1 MNPLLQSVQL
11 ALQNATQK
19 EALVF
24 IDKVVDFC
32 IEKENAKVLEGWD
45 RDTVRLLVSYN
56 MAKGTFLCTESEDA
70 EITGVLMW
78 YNCNYDDKWDFLEGW
93 YPDDKNG
100 DTIFLAFMWSSN
112 TKDFKKLIMNL
123 IVTEPTVLSKKLTS
137 LRTKKKQPTK
147 IDYSTK
153 VFAKILTLKDQ
164 EYIMG
169 SKGKVETP
177 YTRETGPGDF
187 INQYMF
193 GGGSTGPRTM
203 GVTDPTLQG
212 RILGAEALYR
222 PQYTGL
228 ELSGLRDQLYGLQPG
243 RVNPEIEM
251 LKAEIA
257 KYSKLER
264 ESQRLAESTKGSAR
278 TQHIQDRVE
287 AERALNKAKRKLSK
301 APKTLDTAIPG
312 MFELGRAAAEEAG
325 ITQRSEEDL
334 QRAADV
340 GALQEY
346 APQVVE
352 AYREADPYS
361 TGLAEKQT
369 AMADD
374 LYQRSQGL
382 NAEQQ
387 RIVDQQALQM
397 AQSQGRVTDQ
407 SAIAGQLL
415 GRENYLAGLRSEAA
429 GMGQQAF
436 GMNRLMSG
444 DQGMA
449 ILGRPTQSAAGG
461 SALMGSTQGLR
472 TGPALFDPNA
482 GVNYGMQNQANM
494 MQLQGAQAQAGASKS
509 AGTMGMIGSIG
520 GSVLG
525 GPIGG
530 VIGKGI
536 GKVFD
541 KIF

>member
-1 MNPLLQSVQL
+1 MGLFSKPKVQ
-11 ALQNATQK
+11 K
-19 EALVF
+19 
-24 IDKVVDFC
+24 
-32 IEKENAKVLEGWD
+32 
-45 RDTVRLLVSYN
+45 
-56 MAKGTFLCTESEDA
+56 
-70 EITGVLMW
+70 
-78 YNCNYDDKWDFLEGW
+78 
-93 YPDDKNG
+93 
-100 DTIFLAFMWSSN
+100 
-112 TKDFKKLIMNL
+112 
-123 IVTEPTVLSKKLTS
+123 
-137 LRTKKKQPTK
+137 
-147 IDYSTK
+147 
-153 VFAKILTLKDQ
+153 
-164 EYIMG
+164 
-169 SKGKVETP
+169 P

-203 GVTDPTLQG
+203 GITDPTLQG

-228 ELSGLRDQLYGLQPG
+228 ELSSLRDQLYGLQPG

-251 LKAEIA
+251 LEAEIA
-257 KYSKLER
+257 KYSKLEK
-264 ESQRLAESTKGSAR
+264 ESLELAKGTKRKVRAK
-278 TQHIQDRVE
+278 HLEDRAE
-287 AERALNKAKRKLSK
+287 AERALNSAKAKLSK

-436 GMNRLMSG
+436 GMNRLMAG

-449 ILGRPTQSAAGG
+449 ILGRPTQSAVGG

-494 MQLQGAQAQAGASKS
+494 MGLQGAQAQASAARSAGMSSMFGQIAGPLIGTVAKS
-509 AGTMGMIGSIG
+509 AAGKA
-520 GSVLG
+520 V
-525 GPIGG
+525 G
-530 VIGKGI
+530 VAAAKGVGAAI
-536 GKVFD
+536 SA
-541 KIF
+541 I

>member
-1 MNPLLQSVQL
+1 
-11 ALQNATQK
+11 
-19 EALVF
+19 
-24 IDKVVDFC
+24 
-32 IEKENAKVLEGWD
+32 
-45 RDTVRLLVSYN
+45 
-56 MAKGTFLCTESEDA
+56 
-70 EITGVLMW
+70 
-78 YNCNYDDKWDFLEGW
+78 
-93 YPDDKNG
+93 
-100 DTIFLAFMWSSN
+100 
-112 TKDFKKLIMNL
+112 
-123 IVTEPTVLSKKLTS
+123 
-137 LRTKKKQPTK
+137 
-147 IDYSTK
+147 
-153 VFAKILTLKDQ
+153 
-164 EYIMG
+164 MG

-203 GVTDPTLQG
+203 GITDPTLQG

-228 ELSGLRDQLYGLQPG
+228 ELSSLRDQLYGLQPG

-482 GVNYGMQNQANM
+482 GINYGMQNQANM
-494 MQLQGAQAQAGASKS
+494 MQLQGAQAQAGAARS
-509 AGTMGMIGSIG
+509 AGMSGMMGQIGAAFAPQIASG
-520 GSVLG
+520 LG
-525 GPIGG
+525 TLAT
-530 VIGKGI
+530 GI
-536 GKVFD
+536 GAKLGIGAAASVAAPAAAGGTAA
-541 KIF
+541 IVAI

>member
-1 MNPLLQSVQL
+1 MGLFSKPKVQ
-11 ALQNATQK
+11 K
-19 EALVF
+19 
-24 IDKVVDFC
+24 
-32 IEKENAKVLEGWD
+32 
-45 RDTVRLLVSYN
+45 
-56 MAKGTFLCTESEDA
+56 
-70 EITGVLMW
+70 
-78 YNCNYDDKWDFLEGW
+78 
-93 YPDDKNG
+93 
-100 DTIFLAFMWSSN
+100 
-112 TKDFKKLIMNL
+112 
-123 IVTEPTVLSKKLTS
+123 
-137 LRTKKKQPTK
+137 
-147 IDYSTK
+147 
-153 VFAKILTLKDQ
+153 
-164 EYIMG
+164 
-169 SKGKVETP
+169 P

-193 GGGSTGPRTM
+193 GGGATGPRTM
-203 GVTDPTLQG
+203 GITDPTLQG

-228 ELSGLRDQLYGLQPG
+228 ELSSLRDQLYGLQPG

-264 ESQRLAESTKGSAR
+264 ESLELAKGTKKKVRAK
-278 TQHIQDRVE
+278 HLKDRAE
-287 AERALNKAKRKLSK
+287 AERALNSAKAKLSK

-352 AYREADPYS
+352 AYRDADPYS

-382 NAEQQ
+382 NPEQQ

-436 GMNRLMSG
+436 GMNRLMAG

-449 ILGRPTQSAAGG
+449 ILGRPTQSAVGG

-494 MQLQGAQAQAGASKS
+494 MQLQGAKAQAGASKS
-509 AGTMGMIGSIG
+509 AGTMGMVGSIG

>member
-1 MNPLLQSVQL
+1 MGLFSKP
-11 ALQNATQK
+11 K
-19 EALVF
+19 
-24 IDKVVDFC
+24 
-32 IEKENAKVLEGWD
+32 
-45 RDTVRLLVSYN
+45 
-56 MAKGTFLCTESEDA
+56 
-70 EITGVLMW
+70 
-78 YNCNYDDKWDFLEGW
+78 
-93 YPDDKNG
+93 
-100 DTIFLAFMWSSN
+100 
-112 TKDFKKLIMNL
+112 
-123 IVTEPTVLSKKLTS
+123 IVE
-137 LRTKKKQPTK
+137 
-147 IDYSTK
+147 
-153 VFAKILTLKDQ
+153 
-164 EYIMG
+164 
-169 SKGKVETP
+169 P

-187 INQYMF
+187 MNQYMF
-193 GGGSTGPRTM
+193 GGGATGPRTL

-222 PQYTGL
+222 PQYTEI
-228 ELSGLRDQLYGLQPG
+228 ELSSLRDQLYGLEAG

-251 LKAEIA
+251 VKAEIA
-257 KYSKLER
+257 KYQQLRDEAHKGAVRTRKKQRHKYEQDRGAADAKLAEARSKLA
-264 ESQRLAESTKGSAR
+264 SLPAT
-278 TQHIQDRVE
+278 I
-287 AERALNKAKRKLSK
+287 
-301 APKTLDTAIPG
+301 DTATPG
-312 MFELGRAAAEEAG
+312 MFELGRAATEEAG

-334 QRAADV
+334 QRSADV

-352 AYREADPYS
+352 AYRDADPYS

-494 MQLQGAQAQAGASKS
+494 MGLQGAQAQAGATRS
-509 AGTMGMIGSIG
+509 AGMSNMFGQIGS
-520 GSVLG
+520 SVLG
-525 GPIGG
+525 SKAGMAGVAKLGGMALGGIKAASAATGLTTAIGL
-530 VIGKGI
+530 I
-536 GKVFD
+536 
-541 KIF
+541 

>member
-1 MNPLLQSVQL
+1 
-11 ALQNATQK
+11 
-19 EALVF
+19 
-24 IDKVVDFC
+24 
-32 IEKENAKVLEGWD
+32 
-45 RDTVRLLVSYN
+45 
-56 MAKGTFLCTESEDA
+56 
-70 EITGVLMW
+70 
-78 YNCNYDDKWDFLEGW
+78 
-93 YPDDKNG
+93 
-100 DTIFLAFMWSSN
+100 
-112 TKDFKKLIMNL
+112 
-123 IVTEPTVLSKKLTS
+123 
-137 LRTKKKQPTK
+137 
-147 IDYSTK
+147 
-153 VFAKILTLKDQ
+153 
-164 EYIMG
+164 MG
-169 SKGKVETP
+169 SKGGEEP
-177 YTRETGPGDF
+177 EMPD
-187 INQYMF
+187 
-193 GGGSTGPRTM
+193 PRTIGPANSTAEYFFGYQAGKGKYNGM
-203 GVTDPTLQG
+203 TDPGLQG
-212 RILGAEALYR
+212 RLIGAEKKFR
-222 PQYTGL
+222 PQYL
-228 ELSGLRDQLYGLQPG
+228 DVELTDLSDRLYGLKAN
-243 RVNPEIEM
+243 RKNPKIKSLNQQIKQKEKE
-251 LKAEIA
+251 KA
-257 KYSKLER
+257 
-264 ESQRLAESTKGSAR
+264 
-278 TQHIQDRVE
+278 
-287 AERALNKAKRKLSK
+287 KAKRWGQPVKEINKSIRSLK
-301 APKTLDTAIPG
+301 ERLGKTPKTIDKKTEGIFDLS
-312 MFELGRAAAEEAG
+312 RAAAEEAG

-352 AYREADPYS
+352 AYRDADPYS
-361 TGLAEKQT
+361 TGIAEKQT

-449 ILGRPTQSAAGG
+449 ILGRPTHSAVGG
-461 SALMGSTQGLR
+461 SALMGSTQSLR

-482 GVNYGMQNQANM
+482 GINYGMQNQANM

>member
-1 MNPLLQSVQL
+1 
-11 ALQNATQK
+11 
-19 EALVF
+19 
-24 IDKVVDFC
+24 
-32 IEKENAKVLEGWD
+32 
-45 RDTVRLLVSYN
+45 
-56 MAKGTFLCTESEDA
+56 
-70 EITGVLMW
+70 
-78 YNCNYDDKWDFLEGW
+78 
-93 YPDDKNG
+93 
-100 DTIFLAFMWSSN
+100 
-112 TKDFKKLIMNL
+112 
-123 IVTEPTVLSKKLTS
+123 
-137 LRTKKKQPTK
+137 
-147 IDYSTK
+147 
-153 VFAKILTLKDQ
+153 
-164 EYIMG
+164 MG

-203 GVTDPTLQG
+203 GITDPTLQG

-228 ELSGLRDQLYGLQPG
+228 ELSSLRDQLYGLQPG

-251 LKAEIA
+251 LKKEIA
-257 KYSKLER
+257 KYKKLEK
-264 ESQRLAESTKGSAR
+264 ESRKLSESTKGSAR
-278 TQHIQDRVE
+278 TQHIRDRVE
-287 AERALNKAKRKLSK
+287 AKRALNKAKRKLSK

-494 MQLQGAQAQAGASKS
+494 MQLQGAQAQAGAARS
-509 AGTMGMIGSIG
+509 AGMSGMMGQIGAAFAPQIASG
-520 GSVLG
+520 LG
-525 GPIGG
+525 TLAT
-530 VIGKGI
+530 GI
-536 GKVFD
+536 GAKLGIGAAASVAAPVAVPAAAGGTAA
-541 KIF
+541 IVAI

>member
-1 MNPLLQSVQL
+1 MGL
-11 ALQNATQK
+11 
-19 EALVF
+19 F
-24 IDKVVDFC
+24 
-32 IEKENAKVLEGWD
+32 G
-45 RDTVRLLVSYN
+45 
-56 MAKGTFLCTESEDA
+56 
-70 EITGVLMW
+70 
-78 YNCNYDDKWDFLEGW
+78 
-93 YPDDKNG
+93 
-100 DTIFLAFMWSSN
+100 
-112 TKDFKKLIMNL
+112 
-123 IVTEPTVLSKKLTS
+123 SKKVQVPYS
-137 LRTKKKQPTK
+137 K
-147 IDYSTK
+147 I
-153 VFAKILTLKDQ
+153 
-164 EYIMG
+164 
-169 SKGKVETP
+169 
-177 YTRETGPGDF
+177 TGPGDF
-187 INQYMF
+187 ASQYLL
-193 GGGSTGPRTM
+193 GTGPEDPRTM
-203 GVTDPTLQG
+203 GFTDPTFQRG
-212 RILGAEALYR
+212 ILDAESLYR
-222 PQYTGL
+222 PQYTEL

-243 RVNPEIEM
+243 RVNPEIAMVE
-251 LKAEIA
+251 AEIA
-257 KYSKLER
+257 KYKKIIEEAQSGANRTKSDARRKHYKDKREAQKLLSESESKLR
-264 ESQRLAESTKGSAR
+264 NLPQT
-278 TQHIQDRVE
+278 I
-287 AERALNKAKRKLSK
+287 
-301 APKTLDTAIPG
+301 DTATPG
-312 MFELGRAAAEEAG
+312 MFELNRAAAEEAG
-325 ITQRSEEDL
+325 RTQRSEEDL

-340 GALQEY
+340 GALEQY

-352 AYREADPYS
+352 AYRDADPYS

-494 MQLQGAQAQAGASKS
+494 MGLQGAQAQAGATRSAGMSSMFGQVAPALIGTVAKS
-509 AGTMGMIGSIG
+509 AAGKA
-520 GSVLG
+520 V
-525 GPIGG
+525 G
-530 VIGKGI
+530 VAAAKGVGI
-536 GKVFD
+536 A
-541 KIF
+541 ISAI

>member
-1 MNPLLQSVQL
+1 
-11 ALQNATQK
+11 
-19 EALVF
+19 
-24 IDKVVDFC
+24 
-32 IEKENAKVLEGWD
+32 
-45 RDTVRLLVSYN
+45 
-56 MAKGTFLCTESEDA
+56 
-70 EITGVLMW
+70 
-78 YNCNYDDKWDFLEGW
+78 
-93 YPDDKNG
+93 
-100 DTIFLAFMWSSN
+100 
-112 TKDFKKLIMNL
+112 
-123 IVTEPTVLSKKLTS
+123 
-137 LRTKKKQPTK
+137 
-147 IDYSTK
+147 
-153 VFAKILTLKDQ
+153 
-164 EYIMG
+164 MG

-203 GVTDPTLQG
+203 GITDPTLQG

-228 ELSGLRDQLYGLQPG
+228 ELSSLRDQLYGLQPG
-243 RVNPEIEM
+243 RVNPKIKM

-257 KYSKLER
+257 KYSKLEK
-264 ESQRLAESTKGSAR
+264 ESRKLSESTKGSAR
-278 TQHIQDRVE
+278 TQHTQDRVE

-382 NAEQQ
+382 NPEQQ

-494 MQLQGAQAQAGASKS
+494 MQLQGAQAQAGAARS
-509 AGTMGMIGSIG
+509 AGMSGMMGQIGAAFAPQIASG
-520 GSVLG
+520 LG
-525 GPIGG
+525 TLAT
-530 VIGKGI
+530 GI
-536 GKVFD
+536 GAKLGIGAAASVAAPAAAGGTAA
-541 KIF
+541 IVAI

>member
-1 MNPLLQSVQL
+1 
-11 ALQNATQK
+11 
-19 EALVF
+19 
-24 IDKVVDFC
+24 
-32 IEKENAKVLEGWD
+32 
-45 RDTVRLLVSYN
+45 
-56 MAKGTFLCTESEDA
+56 
-70 EITGVLMW
+70 
-78 YNCNYDDKWDFLEGW
+78 
-93 YPDDKNG
+93 
-100 DTIFLAFMWSSN
+100 
-112 TKDFKKLIMNL
+112 
-123 IVTEPTVLSKKLTS
+123 
-137 LRTKKKQPTK
+137 
-147 IDYSTK
+147 
-153 VFAKILTLKDQ
+153 
-164 EYIMG
+164 
-169 SKGKVETP
+169 
-177 YTRETGPGDF
+177 
-187 INQYMF
+187 
-193 GGGSTGPRTM
+193 
-203 GVTDPTLQG
+203 
-212 RILGAEALYR
+212 
-222 PQYTGL
+222 
-228 ELSGLRDQLYGLQPG
+228 
-243 RVNPEIEM
+243 M

-264 ESQRLAESTKGSAR
+264 ESLELAKGTKKKVRAK
-278 TQHIQDRVE
+278 HLKDRAE
-287 AERALNKAKRKLSK
+287 AERALNSAKAKLSK

-352 AYREADPYS
+352 AYRDADPYS

-382 NAEQQ
+382 NPEQQ

-436 GMNRLMSG
+436 GMNRLMAG

-449 ILGRPTQSAAGG
+449 ILGRPTQSAVGG

-494 MQLQGAQAQAGASKS
+494 MQLQGAKAQAGASKS
-509 AGTMGMIGSIG
+509 AGTMGMVGSIG